1 MRLTLKCPECESAL
15 PVGAADAPSEVTCGR
30 CSYPIRLLVGENV
43 RADREVD
50 ICPVCTGVDFYRRK
64 DFDPKLGLTVVVVA
78 SLISAG
84 FLWVGLVLF
93 AFGVLAAAALIDLI
107 VYRLIGDLTV
117 CYRCH
122 TEFRGRYPRTA
133 SHFDLHTAD
142 ELELEWAR
150 ELEKRSKRR
159 QADGTG

>member
-1 MRLTLKCPECESAL
+1 VHLTLKCPECESAL

-50 ICPVCTGVDFYRRK
+50 ICPVCTGGDFYRRK

-159 QADGTG
+159 QADGAS

>member
-1 MRLTLKCPECESAL
+1 MHLTLKCPDCQSAL
-15 PVGAADAPSEVTCGR
+15 PVAAADPPLEVKCGR
-30 CSYPIRLLVGENV
+30 CSYAIRLLVGENV
-43 RADREVD
+43 RTDQAVD

-64 DFDPKLGLTVVVVA
+64 DFDPKLGLTIVVVA

-84 FLWVGLVLF
+84 FLWVGLVLV
-93 AFGVLAAAALIDLI
+93 AFGVLAVAALIDLV

-150 ELEKRSKRR
+150 ELEKRSKRK
-159 QADGTG
+159 QAYSVG